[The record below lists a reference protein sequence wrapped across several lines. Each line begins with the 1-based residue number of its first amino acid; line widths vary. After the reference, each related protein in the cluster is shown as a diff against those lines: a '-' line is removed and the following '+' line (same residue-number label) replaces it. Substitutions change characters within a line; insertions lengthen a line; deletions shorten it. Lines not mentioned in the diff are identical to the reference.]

1 MYSNLYI
8 VKELILIPI
17 THIVNARFSY
27 IVETLHGEYVA
38 VNLHIAGPTNGPGNL
53 YTHFREASRH
63 KREWPEGPHEFYSC
77 LLGIIKEHMCRRSSL
92 PGVHISPVQVEVY
105 LLEVGYRYSVGS
117 DKDTKSI

>member
-53 YTHFREASRH
+53 YTHTLERPYA
-63 KREWPEGPHEFYSC
+63 
-77 LLGIIKEHMCRRSSL
+77 IKENGQRAHTSFT
-92 PGVHISPVQVEVY
+92 VAY
-105 LLEVGYRYSVGS
+105 
-117 DKDTKSI
+117 